1 MADLAYPVSSTNL
14 GHLLMAQ
21 HCTLCL
27 NACFSP
33 PTAPQPPPSTTPLP
47 PARLTPKDSIRDKT
61 AIEKTTSKTRS
72 VQIACR
78 ISYEILAI

>member
-33 PTAPQPPPSTTPLP
+33 PTAPQPPPSPTSLP
-47 PARLTPKDSIRDKT
+47 PARLDSIRDKT
-61 AIEKTTSKTRS
+61 AIEKLPQKPG
-72 VQIACR
+72 AFK
-78 ISYEILAI
+78 